1 MKNTKNI
8 IIVII
13 AIMFVILFST
23 IFAATIT
30 HFSPEYGVTT
40 ANVNLRNKPNTDYSS
55 FISTLDPNTKI
66 KLVGSIDNFYIVQ
79 LENNEVGII
88 SKEYAKVTGENV
100 NALTYTDYSPFHAT
114 VKGDNTIV
122 RGGPSTSF
130 RMYGKLNAGDQVY
143 VIGAIDNFLLVITQ
157 DNLVGM
163 IREDLLECNLED
175 SNNNSNTTQE
185 NTNNQQDNTQ
195 STTDSNAN
203 IEYILNRLNEIR
215 KENGLPLFTL
225 DSLLTAT
232 AQTKA
237 QDMVANNYFSH
248 TSPTYGNPFEM
259 MQNAGVT
266 YKAAGENIAGN
277 NNIDDAINSFMK
289 SSEHS
294 QNILSNSFNYIGIG
308 LEESETYGYVIVLMF
323 IGK

>member
-55 FISTLDPNTKI
+55 FIRTLDPNTKI

-88 SKEYAKVTGENV
+88 SKEYAKVTEENV

-130 RMYGKLNAGDQVY
+130 RVYGKLNAGDQVY

-175 SNNNSNTTQE
+175 SNNNSNIAQE
-185 NTNNQQDNTQ
+185 NTNP
-195 STTDSNAN
+195 STPDSNAN
-203 IEYILNRLNEIR
+203 IEYILSKLNEIR

-308 LEESETYGYVIVLMF
+308 LEKSETYGYVIVLMF

>member
-55 FISTLDPNTKI
+55 FIRTLDPNTKI

-130 RMYGKLNAGDQVY
+130 RVYGKLNAGDQVY

-175 SNNNSNTTQE
+175 SNNNSNIAQE
-185 NTNNQQDNTQ
+185 NTNEQENTTP
-195 STTDSNAN
+195 STPDSNAN
-203 IEYILNRLNEIR
+203 IEYILSKLNEIR

-248 TSPTYGNPFEM
+248 TSPTYGNPL
-259 MQNAGVT
+259 
-266 YKAAGENIAGN
+266 K
-277 NNIDDAINSFMK
+277 
-289 SSEHS
+289 
-294 QNILSNSFNYIGIG
+294 
-308 LEESETYGYVIVLMF
+308 
-323 IGK
+323 